1 MKLINYTLTIGFLSL
16 LLTACESNLDK
27 VVYNSDTA
35 KPAALHILKQNS
47 YVLNQGNM
55 QDGAF
60 TITWSKPNVGYQ
72 AEVTSALQMDLDG
85 KNFANAITLSSTK
98 TDSTYTPTVG
108 ELNNKILSMLDNYK
122 MDLTPVKLAFR
133 VISTISNA
141 SDTLVSNVVNTTVT
155 PYSAEKDYPKIYVI
169 GDYCGWSFDN
179 AQHLFSFNSDAT
191 YQGII
196 DFGTKAANG
205 FKISGE
211 AGWKDAVN
219 WGLDS
224 KATAPASEASSIQLI
239 ASGGSGNIQAYSK
252 RFYRFTYNTSSLV
265 LTKDLSFTTLSIV
278 GDAGSEVSGWDAKG
292 AKEVDMNFDPKTQ
305 RFYADVDLSNGEIKF
320 RLDHAWGTAFGSKT
334 DGLLDGGDNI
344 KVTAG
349 KYRIY
354 VNINNP
360 NNMTYKLSAKDYG
373 K

>member
-1 MKLINYTLTIGFLSL
+1 MKLFHYIFALGSAAL
-16 LLTACESNLDK
+16 LFSACESNLDK
-27 VVYNSDTA
+27 VVYNSNTA
-35 KPAALHILKQNS
+35 KPAVLQTLKQSS
-47 YVLNQGNM
+47 YVLNQDNT
-55 QDGAF
+55 QDSAF
-60 TITWSKPNVGYQ
+60 TVTWDKPDVGYQ
-72 AEVTSALQMDLDG
+72 AEVTSVLQMDLDG
-85 KNFANAITLSSTK
+85 KDFANAIALSSTK
-98 TDSTYTPTVG
+98 TDSSYTLTVG
-108 ELNNKILSMLDNYK
+108 ELNNKILSMLDNYN
-122 MDLTPVKLAFR
+122 MDLSPVKLAFR

-155 PYSAEKDYPKIYVI
+155 PYSAEKDYPKIYII
-169 GDYCGWSFDN
+169 GDYCGWNWDN
-179 AQHLFSFNSDAT
+179 TQHLFSFNSDAT

-205 FKISGE
+205 FKISGQ
-211 AGWKDAVN
+211 AAWVDAVN
-219 WGLDS
+219 WGIDS
-224 KATAPASEASSIQLI
+224 KATAPTSEASSIQLI

-278 GDAGSEVSGWDAKG
+278 GDAGSEVSGWG
-292 AKEVDMNFDPKTQ
+292 TKEVDMNFDPKTQ
-305 RFYADVDLSNGEIKF
+305 QFYADVDLSDGEIKF
-320 RLDHAWGTAFGSKT
+320 RLDHAWDTAFGSKT
-334 DGLLDGGDNI
+334 DGLLDSSGNI

-360 NNMTYKLSAKDYG
+360 NNMTYKLSTKDYG

>member
-1 MKLINYTLTIGFLSL
+1 
-16 LLTACESNLDK
+16 
-27 VVYNSDTA
+27 
-35 KPAALHILKQNS
+35 
-47 YVLNQGNM
+47 
-55 QDGAF
+55 
-60 TITWSKPNVGYQ
+60 
-72 AEVTSALQMDLDG
+72 
-85 KNFANAITLSSTK
+85 
-98 TDSTYTPTVG
+98 VG
-108 ELNNKILSMLDNYK
+108 ELNNKILSMLDNYN
-122 MDLTPVKLAFR
+122 MDLSPVKLAFR

-141 SDTLVSNVVNTTVT
+141 SNTLVSNVVNTTVT
-155 PYSAEKDYPKIYVI
+155 PYSAEKDYPKIYII
-169 GDYCGWSFDN
+169 GDYCGWNWDN
-179 AQHLFSFNSDAT
+179 TQHLFSFNSDAT

-205 FKISGE
+205 FKISGQ
-211 AGWKDAVN
+211 AAWVDAVN
-219 WGLDS
+219 WGIDS
-224 KATAPASEASSIQLI
+224 KATAPTSEASSIQLI

-278 GDAGSEVSGWDAKG
+278 GDAGSEVSGWG
-292 AKEVDMNFDPKTQ
+292 TKEVDMNFDPKTQ
-305 RFYADVDLSNGEIKF
+305 QFYADVDLSDGEIKF
-320 RLDHAWGTAFGSKT
+320 RLDHAWDTAFGSKT
-334 DGLLDGGDNI
+334 DGLLDSSGNI